1 MPSIQVAILEG
12 RSVEVK
18 RAYFKALTDVS
29 VECLG
34 CKPESVSIVLT
45 ELPFEHYARGGKMKA
60 DELAEAGLSV
70 DEYHARE
77 SGKNR

>member
-12 RSVEVK
+12 RSTEAK
-18 RAYFKALTDVS
+18 RAYFKALTDAS
-29 VECLG
+29 VKCLG

-70 DEYHARE
+70 AEYHARE
-77 SGKNR
+77 GGKKS